1 MNERQVQSSDD
12 EQSVTGGHT
21 TSMELAELI
30 EEVIGQVTGE
40 GMTGNE
46 ARHTVVERVMDQSAT
61 KPSTPWSL
69 GASTRA
75 WISAEKTARSLLRWR

>member
-21 TSMELAELI
+21 TAMELAELI

-46 ARHTVVERVMDQSAT
+46 ARHTVVERVMDQVGDQAEHAVVAGRVHARMD
-61 KPSTPWSL
+61 L
-69 GASTRA
+69 G
-75 WISAEKTARSLLRWR
+75 

>member
-12 EQSVTGGHT
+12 EQSVTGGRT

-30 EEVIGQVTGE
+30 EDVIGQVTGE

-46 ARHTVVERVMDQSAT
+46 ARHTVVERVMDQVGDQAEHAVVAGHVHARMD
-61 KPSTPWSL
+61 L
-69 GASTRA
+69 G
-75 WISAEKTARSLLRWR
+75 